1 MEAGACA
8 RGYDDALVPGE
19 RARAEELREAVFA
32 GVPDYMADV
41 GKGGELI
48 PASKLGE
55 NPRALELRD
64 TVNDPHY
71 VTVEASRDRL
81 AAANEAGAL
90 EMGLDAAETIGA
102 QNSLEKM
109 LAHQMAATH
118 RASMRMTAQL
128 NERLDVM
135 GQAYVRPDEKER
147 ANIQATR
154 LAGAI
159 GRMNNSFQSGLLTLH
174 RLRTGGRQEV
184 HVIRQEVQVNQGGQA
199 VIAGAIPAAGGKR
212 TDQADG

>member
-1 MEAGACA
+1 
-8 RGYDDALVPGE
+8 
-19 RARAEELREAVFA
+19 
-32 GVPDYMADV
+32 MADV
-41 GKGGELI
+41 GKGRELI

-64 TVNDPHY
+64 TVSDPHY

-81 AAANEAGAL
+81 PAANEAGAL

-102 QNSLEKM
+102 KNSLEKM

-128 NERLDVM
+128 NERLDLM
-135 GQAYVRPDEKER
+135 GQAYVRAADKER

-159 GRMNNSFQSGLLTLH
+159 ARMNGSFQSGMLAIH
-174 RLRTGGRQEV
+174 RLRTGGKQSVTVTQV
-184 HVIRQEVQVNQGGQA
+184 HQQVQVREGGQA
-199 VIAGAIPAAGGKR
+199 VVAGELNTGDRGEAQNRKGTGDWLRKWLMNPMVRTIA
-212 TDQADG
+212 AD